1 MDRIEAMRVFARV
14 VERGSFV
21 RAAEDLALPPS
32 SATDAVKQLES
43 RLGVQLLQRTTRH
56 VRVTLD
62 GEAYYRRCLSIL
74 DDIEEAESAFR
85 GGRPRGLLRVDVQG
99 TQARRFIVPA
109 LPKFFADYPDVQ
121 LFLSEGDRFVDLIRE
136 GFDCVLRAGEPK
148 DSDLIARRVAVLPE
162 VTVASAEYVARLGAP
177 RRWDALDGHLMIG
190 FHSTATGGI
199 LPLEFMVN
207 GTRRTVTLPSI
218 LSVNGAD
225 AYRAAAL
232 QGLGLIQVPRYS
244 VEQDLIDGALVEC
257 LSDTPPSSTSVY
269 ALFPRS
275 RQLSQKVRVFIDW
288 IAKQYASQRVGP
300 PANGN

>member
-85 GGRPRGLLRVDVQG
+85 GGRPRGLLRIDVQG

-162 VTVASAEYVARLGAP
+162 VTVASAEYVARFGAP

-190 FHSTATGGI
+190 FHSTATGGV

-225 AYRAAAL
+225 TYRAAAL

-300 PANGN
+300 TANGN